1 MRGSVKGAGA
11 YERVRDSVEVM
22 SLGEVTR
29 SSLFLRA
36 AELGPESPLPAF
48 VGLQRLPEVE
58 RSPGLPR
65 EMRERMAY
73 GRLGNPLPYALLNG
87 YGRELRSREVTA
99 IRLANDYLE
108 AYVLPELGGRVWSLR
123 DRRRGRDLVFANPR
137 LQFANFALTDAWC
150 AGGIEWN
157 LGSTGHSA
165 TTSRPVFAA
174 RVDTDRGQLLRIWEW
189 ERTRDLVFCVDLLPA
204 PDRPALLVFVRVRNV
219 DPDPKPLYW
228 WTNVA
233 VPEHDATRVLASA
246 DLAWRTTYDGSI
258 ETVAMPH
265 PDHPDVDA
273 SYPMTATAAADY
285 FFQVPDC
292 RRPWVAAVQP
302 DGSGLVQTSTTAL
315 RGRKFFLW
323 GDGSGGRRWQEWL
336 SGPGR
341 RYVEI
346 QAGLATTQLEHLR
359 LAGRGDVSWAEA
371 YVALETDPAV
381 SHAEWPAALGA
392 VEARLDSSLTAHELA
407 VWHGWWLAEVAD
419 RAPTEQ
425 LADGSGAGL
434 AELLVRR
441 RSPAELPGTPF
452 DRPRRDGFRHLVRLA
467 QTGHVDQ
474 DAAGAELFIPPIS
487 AHWER
492 PLSDVA
498 DGWWGSLMVAVRA
511 HAAGEAD
518 RAETSYR
525 ESAAHRRTAWSARG
539 RALLAAARGD
549 DDRAAQRYLD
559 AVALEPECL
568 PLLVEAAE
576 HLLRTGRAEACV
588 ELIDR
593 APEVAGRHGR
603 VGLQRCR
610 ALLATGRQKEAREVL
625 DGRLEIADLREGET
639 LGSVWREAYVDRPLP
654 QEYDFRMQPG

>member
-1 MRGSVKGAGA
+1 M
-11 YERVRDSVEVM
+11 
-22 SLGEVTR
+22 
-29 SSLFLRA
+29 
-36 AELGPESPLPAF
+36 
-48 VGLQRLPEVE
+48 
-58 RSPGLPR
+58 RSPGRACSCGPPSSSR
-65 EMRERMAY
+65 VAAARVRRPAAPAR
-73 GRLGNPLPYALLNG
+73 GRAFSRGCHGRCASGWRTADWGNPLPYALLNG
-87 YGRELRSREVTA
+87 YGRQALRSREVTA

-157 LGSTGHSA
+157 LGSTGHPA

-174 RVDTDRGQLLRIWEW
+174 RVDTDRGRCCGSGSGNAPAISCFAW
-189 ERTRDLVFCVDLLPA
+189 TAAA

-285 FFQVPDC
+285 FFQVPDG

-425 LADGSGAGL
+425 LADGSG
-434 AELLVRR
+434 
-441 RSPAELPGTPF
+441 
-452 DRPRRDGFRHLVRLA
+452 RPRRAPRPA
-467 QTGHVDQ
+467 QVARG
-474 DAAGAELFIPPIS
+474 AAGNSVRS
-487 AHWER
+487 A
-492 PLSDVA
+492 
-498 DGWWGSLMVAVRA
+498 
-511 HAAGEAD
+511 
-518 RAETSYR
+518 TS
-525 ESAAHRRTAWSARG
+525 
-539 RALLAAARGD
+539 
-549 DDRAAQRYLD
+549 
-559 AVALEPECL
+559 
-568 PLLVEAAE
+568 
-576 HLLRTGRAEACV
+576 
-588 ELIDR
+588 
-593 APEVAGRHGR
+593 
-603 VGLQRCR
+603 
-610 ALLATGRQKEAREVL
+610 
-625 DGRLEIADLREGET
+625 
-639 LGSVWREAYVDRPLP
+639 
-654 QEYDFRMQPG
+654 